1 MIITETYSDH
11 RSRYYAWIYE
21 RQLIWYRRYIL
32 KQPPPWSDDPILT
45 KFRFTNSYREL
56 DRGTIYALD
65 KVLFPKDDT
74 PERLLMRTIT
84 YRVFNKVATYD
95 KVFRAEGYFET
106 ADYVPDWDRIHDLL
120 KAEHL
125 NGPVFTNA
133 HVVATFGA
141 RTSNDETKLS
151 KVIPFLAQTHG
162 IIKELTDRVLR
173 EPGVDF
179 QLAHKRLQEIEHVGD
194 FIAFEILSDLAYTP
208 AVEWT
213 EDTWA
218 NAGPGAREGLQLL
231 FPDRYRTNSPMVL
244 MRELQEEQNLWFNS
258 LGLPLYLVA
267 GHKVH
272 QAHLTLRNI
281 EGGLCEYYKF
291 NACVGGRQR
300 MSYSL
305 GSGYVWQK

>member
-1 MIITETYSDH
+1 MNIAETYGDH

-32 KQPPPWSDDPILT
+32 KQKPPWSNDPILA

-56 DRGTIYALD
+56 DRGTIYAID
-65 KVLFPKDDT
+65 QVLFPKNDT

-84 YRVFNKVATYD
+84 YRVFNKAATYD
-95 KVFRAEGYFET
+95 KVFRSEGYFET

-120 KAEHL
+120 EAEHK

-141 RTSNDETKLS
+141 RSANDETKLS
-151 KVIPFLAQTHG
+151 KVIPFLAQTYG
-162 IIKELTDRVLR
+162 IIKSLTDRVLR
-173 EPGVDF
+173 EPGADF
-179 QLAHKRLQEIEHVGD
+179 QLAHKRLQEIEHIGD
-194 FIAFEILSDLAYTP
+194 FIAFEILSDLAYTN
-208 AVEWT
+208 AVEWD
-213 EDTWA
+213 ENTWA

-244 MRELQEEQNLWFNS
+244 MRELQEEQNLWLHS

-267 GHKVH
+267 GPKVH
-272 QAHLTLRNI
+272 QAHLTIRNI
-281 EGGLCEYYKF
+281 EGGLCEYYKY
-291 NACVGGRQR
+291 NACVNGRQR
-300 MSYSL
+300 MTYNL
-305 GSGYVWQK
+305 GEGFVWKK